1 LRKSYL
7 ESDCMPLL
15 MPDTQTR
22 SVESEIM
29 DEPEVTQQEFVR
41 ALREI
46 RWVNRYLGG
55 TTAILDA
62 LKTLCKTD
70 HEPLRILDIGTG
82 SADIPMALAEWGRA
96 TQRRLEITAVDL
108 HPLAVQ
114 EAKARVSAYPEIS
127 VEACDAFQLPYPP
140 ESFDFVISSMFL
152 HHLDD
157 NEAVI
162 LLQKMVTLARRGV
175 IINDLERHPLAWL
188 GIRLLSILTAKGAV
202 FYNDSALSV
211 LRGFKK
217 KELNTYCQQAGL
229 KNFQIQHRHPFRWL
243 LIWQRTPHSNM

>member
-1 LRKSYL
+1 
-7 ESDCMPLL
+7 MPLL

-29 DEPEVTQQEFVR
+29 DEPSVTPTEFVR

-55 TTAILDA
+55 TAAILEA
-62 LKTLCKTD
+62 LQSLCKTD
-70 HEPLRILDIGTG
+70 NEPLRILDIGTG
-82 SADIPMALAEWGRA
+82 SADIPVALAQWSRA
-96 TQRRLEITAVDL
+96 TRRRIHITAVDL

-114 EAKARVSAYPEIS
+114 EARARVAHYPEIT
-127 VEACDAFQLPYPP
+127 VIACDAFQLPYPQ

-152 HHLDD
+152 HHCDD
-157 NEAVI
+157 S
-162 LLQKMVTLARRGV
+162 QSVTLIARMAQMASRGV
-175 IINDLERHPLAWL
+175 IINDLERHTLAWL
-188 GIRLLSILTAKGAV
+188 GIRILSILTAKGAV

-217 KELNTYCQQAGL
+217 SELNTYCEQAGL
-229 KNFQIQHRHPFRWL
+229 SGFEIQHRHPFRWL
-243 LIWQRTPHSNM
+243 LIWQRNPDPNNV

>member
-1 LRKSYL
+1 
-7 ESDCMPLL
+7 

-22 SVESEIM
+22 SAESEIM
-29 DEPEVTQQEFVR
+29 DEPSVTPMEFVR

-55 TTAILDA
+55 TAAILNA
-62 LKTLCKTD
+62 LQVLCETD
-70 HEPLRILDIGTG
+70 GKPLRILDIGTG
-82 SADIPMALAEWGRA
+82 SADIPLALAKWGRA
-96 TQRRLEITAVDL
+96 TQRQIHIKAIDL

-114 EAKARVSAYPEIS
+114 EAKARVTAYPEIT
-127 VEACDAFQLPYPP
+127 VETCDAFQLPYAP

-152 HHLDD
+152 HHCDD
-157 NEAVI
+157 TQSVA
-162 LLQKMVTLARRGV
+162 LLQRMAQLARRGV

-188 GIRLLSILTAKGAV
+188 GIRIVSILTGKGSV

-217 KELNTYCQQAGL
+217 SELNTYCKLAGL
-229 KNFQIQHRHPFRWL
+229 SGFEIQHRHPFRWL
-243 LIWQRTPHSNM
+243 LIWQRPSNLNKL